1 MCCRSTFVLLVSYS
15 VDGQM
20 GNSVP
25 YSNVGLEGII
35 LLHTRA
41 TWIYPY
47 DCTSNNE
54 LENSIFYLI
63 HTQKS

>member
-1 MCCRSTFVLLVSYS
+1 MCWGTFVLLVSYS

-41 TWIYPY
+41 T
-47 DCTSNNE
+47 
-54 LENSIFYLI
+54 
-63 HTQKS
+63 